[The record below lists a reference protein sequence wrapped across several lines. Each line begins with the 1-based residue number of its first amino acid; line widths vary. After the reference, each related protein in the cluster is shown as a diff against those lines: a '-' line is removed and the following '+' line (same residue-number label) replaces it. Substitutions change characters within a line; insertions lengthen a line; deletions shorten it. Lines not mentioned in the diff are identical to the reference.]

1 MLPLNNS
8 GTENSSNY
16 LVPAAIPFASLP
28 DTPDYA
34 AVIAESTFKEAVKV
48 LRETRPA
55 KGDEQE
61 GDVPFWPPL
70 ERDDDDDNDD
80 MEW

>member
-8 GTENSSNY
+8 GTEHLSNY
-16 LVPAAIPFASLP
+16 LVPSAIPFASLP

-34 AVIAESTFKEAVKV
+34 AVIAESTFKEAVRV
-48 LRETRPA
+48 LRETGPA
-55 KGDEQE
+55 E
-61 GDVPFWPPL
+61 GDVQEGNIPFWPPL
-70 ERDDDDDNDD
+70 QRDDDDDDD